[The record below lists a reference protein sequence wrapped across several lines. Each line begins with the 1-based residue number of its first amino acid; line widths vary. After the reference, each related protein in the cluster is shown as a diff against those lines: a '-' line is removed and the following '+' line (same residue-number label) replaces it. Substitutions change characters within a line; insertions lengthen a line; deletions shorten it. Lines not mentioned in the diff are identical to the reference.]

1 MLFFSFDTRNN
12 MEIIYVNW
20 GLHICNNFIWTFCR
34 ILVTSLRMQI
44 PVKYGL
50 QFF

>member
-20 GLHICNNFIWTFCR
+20 GLHICNNFIWTFCDISSYANTCEVR
-34 ILVTSLRMQI
+34 S
-44 PVKYGL
+44 PVFL
-50 QFF
+50 IT